1 MEPGLVHTIRQISTE
16 RGIDPETVF
25 SAIEAAM
32 VSTARKSL
40 PRMKN
45 LRVLV
50 NRETGAVQV
59 YATKRV
65 VETVQDFYTEIT
77 AAEAKKKIGHKP
89 KVDEEVEVEIMPDN
103 LGRVAA
109 QTAKQVVMQRIREA
123 QRENV
128 YEEYKTK
135 IGTIISGVVIRS
147 ERDGTIVD
155 LGRTEALLPYKE
167 QPRGTNFRQG
177 ERIRCLVLDVRPA
190 IKGPQIILSRTHPN
204 LVLRMFEQEVPEI
217 ADGIVKIRAVA
228 REAGDRTKIAVESS
242 DKQIDPVGACV
253 GTKGVRVQVVVKELV
268 NEKVDIVNYSADPK
282 VYITNALNPAKVI
295 SVQIDEEKHTGLIVV
310 AEGQLSLAI
319 GKHGQNARLA
329 SRLTGWKID
338 IMSEKS
344 IQERADAI
352 AATAVAAQAAEIE
365 KAKLTEKPAVKETK
379 KAKAGSEI
387 EQLDGIGPK
396 MAEKLVQAGY
406 TTPAKLAGATAE
418 ELTQIPGIGAKS
430 AEKIIAVARKQ

>member
-1 MEPGLVHTIRQISTE
+1 MEPGLVQTIRQISAE

-25 SAIEAAM
+25 AAIEQAM

-40 PRMKN
+40 PRVKN
-45 LRVLV
+45 IRVVV

-59 YATKRV
+59 YGTKKIVEV
-65 VETVQDFYTEIT
+65 VRDFYTEIT
-77 AAEAKKKIGHKP
+77 ALDAKKMIGRKP
-89 KVDEEVEVEIMPDN
+89 KLDEEVEVEIMPDN

-135 IGTIISGVVIRS
+135 IGALVSGVVIRS
-147 ERDGTIVD
+147 ERDGTIID

-167 QPRGTNFRQG
+167 QPRGSNFRQG

-190 IKGPQIILSRTHPN
+190 IKGPQIILSRTHPD
-204 LVLRMFEQEVPEI
+204 LVVQMFEQEVPEI
-217 ADGIVKIRAVA
+217 GDGIVKIRSVA

-253 GTKGVRVQVVVKELV
+253 GTKGVRVQVIVKELV
-268 NEKVDIVNYSADPK
+268 NEKVDIVNYSEDPK

-295 SVQIDEEKHTGLIVV
+295 SVQVDEPKHAALVIV
-310 AEGQLSLAI
+310 ADGQLSLAI

-338 IMSEKS
+338 INSEKT
-344 IQERADAI
+344 IKEQAEAL
-352 AATAVAAQAAEIE
+352 AASVAESVPAE
-365 KAKLTEKPAVKETK
+365 KQEKPEPEKTAP
-379 KAKAGSEI
+379 AKSATGTEV
-387 EQLDGIGPK
+387 EQLDGVGAK

-406 TTPAKLAGATAE
+406 TTITQLAGATVEA
-418 ELTQIPGIGAKS
+418 LTKIPGVGAKT
-430 AEKIIAVARKQ
+430 AEKIIGSAKKMQ

>member
-1 MEPGLVHTIRQISTE
+1 MESGLVQTIRQISSE
-16 RGIDPETVF
+16 RGIEAETIF
-25 SAIEAAM
+25 AAIEAAM

-40 PRMKN
+40 PRAKN

-65 VETVQDFYTEIT
+65 VETVKDFYAEIT
-77 AAEAKKKIGHKP
+77 PAEAKKKLGRKP
-89 KVDEEVEVEIMPDN
+89 KLDAEIEVEIMPDN

-147 ERDGTIVD
+147 EREGLILD

-190 IKGPQIILSRTHPN
+190 VKGPQIILSRTHPN
-204 LVLRMFEQEVPEI
+204 LVVRMFEQEVPEI
-217 ADGIVKIRAVA
+217 GDGIVKIKSVT
-228 REAGDRTKIAVESS
+228 REAGDRTKIAVEST

-253 GTKGVRVQVVVKELV
+253 GTKGVRVQVIVKELV
-268 NEKVDIVNYSADPK
+268 NEKVDIVNYSDDPK

-295 SVQIDEEKHTGLIVV
+295 SVQIDEERHTGLVVV
-310 AEGQLSLAI
+310 ADGQLSLAI

-338 IMSEKS
+338 IISDKTV
-344 IQERADAI
+344 QERAE
-352 AATAVAAQAAEIE
+352 AAAAAQ
-365 KAKLTEKPAVKETK
+365 T
-379 KAKAGSEI
+379 AKAEAEKLAIERATKATETAEAVSEI
-387 EQLDGIGPK
+387 EQMEGIGPK

-406 TTPAKLAGATAE
+406 TTAVKLAGSTAE
-418 ELTQIPGIGAKS
+418 ELTQIPGIGAKT
-430 AEKIIAVARKQ
+430 AQKIITSAKKASNQ

>member
-1 MEPGLVHTIRQISTE
+1 MEAGLVQTIRQISAE

-25 SAIEAAM
+25 AAIEQAM

-40 PRMKN
+40 PRVKN
-45 LRVLV
+45 IRVVV

-59 YATKRV
+59 YGTKKI
-65 VETVQDFYTEIT
+65 VEIVKDFYTEIT
-77 AAEAKKKIGHKP
+77 AHDAKKLIGRKP
-89 KVDEEVEVEIMPDN
+89 KLEEEVEVEIMPDN

-135 IGTIISGVVIRS
+135 IGALISGVVIRS
-147 ERDGTIVD
+147 EREGTIID
-155 LGRTEALLPYKE
+155 LGRTEAILPYKE
-167 QPRGTNFRQG
+167 QPRGANFRQG

-190 IKGPQIILSRTHPN
+190 IKGPQIILSRTHPD
-204 LVLRMFEQEVPEI
+204 LVVQMFEQEVPEI
-217 ADGIVKIRAVA
+217 GDGIVKIKSVA

-242 DKQIDPVGACV
+242 DKQVDPVGACV
-253 GTKGVRVQVVVKELV
+253 GTKGVRVQVIVKELV
-268 NEKVDIVNYSADPK
+268 NEKVDIVNYSDDPR

-295 SVQIDEEKHTGLIVV
+295 SVQIDEPKHTALVVV

-338 IMSEKS
+338 IISEKTA
-344 IQERADAI
+344 QERAESVSG
-352 AATAVAAQAAEIE
+352 AVPESEPVSGEEQPESGEEVAVEQAAG
-365 KAKLTEKPAVKETK
+365 A
-379 KAKAGSEI
+379 EI
-387 EQLDGIGPK
+387 EQLDGVGAK
-396 MAEKLVQAGY
+396 MAEKLIGAGY
-406 TTPAKLAGATAE
+406 TTIAQLAEVTIE
-418 ELTQIPGIGAKS
+418 QLTEVPGIGKKS
-430 AEKIIAVARKQ
+430 AEKIIHAAKNAIK